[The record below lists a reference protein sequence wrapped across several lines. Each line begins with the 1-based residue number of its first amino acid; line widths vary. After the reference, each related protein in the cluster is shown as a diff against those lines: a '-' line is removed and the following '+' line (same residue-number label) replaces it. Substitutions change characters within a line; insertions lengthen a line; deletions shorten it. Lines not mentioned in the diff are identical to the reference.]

1 MFTNF
6 VFDLILLAVLFVGA
20 FMGYKNGFLFT
31 VVKPVKFALAL
42 VLAITLASFV
52 GEYMVEP
59 IIGPAISHK
68 LSDILFEKYSE
79 ITAATAN
86 ESLPT
91 LVKFAASLCGLNLS
105 GITVTEE
112 GMSIIEAVVN
122 AVTEPVVDIIGT
134 LFGFIIA
141 YFGAK
146 LLLGFGLNFLNT
158 MIDGGMVGKAN
169 RILGSVFTFFLAFM
183 AVWLITSVSEFILNI
198 PIIASLKWV
207 DGFSGGLVYRFFR
220 SFTPLDLLLSF

>member
-1 MFTNF
+1 MFANLII
-6 VFDLILLAVLFVGA
+6 DLILLAVLFVGA
-20 FMGYKNGFLFT
+20 YMGYKNGFLFT

-42 VLAITLASFV
+42 ALAITLASFV

-91 LVKFAASLCGLNLS
+91 IVKFAASLCGVNLAD
-105 GITVTEE
+105 ITTTD

-122 AVTEPVVDIIGT
+122 AVTEPFVDIIGT

-141 YFGAK
+141 YFG
-146 LLLGFGLNFLNT
+146 
-158 MIDGGMVGKAN
+158 
-169 RILGSVFTFFLAFM
+169 
-183 AVWLITSVSEFILNI
+183 
-198 PIIASLKWV
+198 
-207 DGFSGGLVYRFFR
+207 YR
-220 SFTPLDLLLSF
+220 

>member
-6 VFDLILLAVLFVGA
+6 VFDLILLAILFVGA

-42 VLAITLASFV
+42 ALAITLASFV

-91 LVKFAASLCGLNLS
+91 IVKFAASLCGVNLAD
-105 GITVTEE
+105 ITTTD

-122 AVTEPVVDIIGT
+122 AVTEPFVDIIGT
-134 LFGFIIA
+134 LFGFVIA

-146 LLLGFGLNFLNT
+146 LLLGFGLNFLNKL
-158 MIDGGMVGKAN
+158 IDGGMVGKAN
-169 RILGSVFTFFLAFM
+169 RTLGSVFTFFLAFI
-183 AVWLITSVSEFILNI
+183 AVWLVTSVSEFILNI